1 MTSLPPRA
9 LAFGIAVCMG
19 TVAPS
24 ATLDQAMP
32 QAGPAVTSQST
43 VDPQAVAALKR
54 MSAYLTTLNTFEI
67 RSEGSLDVVTD
78 EGQRV
83 QLDGVTNY
91 KVRRPGFVIDFESD
105 LKSRRF
111 IYDGKNF
118 TVYAPKMDFYATV
131 PAPATNREVLELV
144 YNQYGIKLPLEDL
157 FRWNDPNSVRSDKL
171 ISGYQLGTATL
182 DGVKTD
188 HFVFREKEI
197 DWEVWIQQ
205 GDQPLPRKMVIID
218 RTQSEYPT
226 FIARLQWKVNP
237 TFTDADFAFT
247 PDKDAKRIELA
258 IFEGTGE

>member
-1 MTSLPPRA
+1 MLSLPPRS
-9 LAFGIAVCMG
+9 LAFGIAIWMG
-19 TVAPS
+19 AAVPLPA
-24 ATLDQAMP
+24 LGQAMP
-32 QAGPAVTSQST
+32 QTGPAVTSQST

-54 MSAYLTTLNTFEI
+54 MSAYLMSLNTFEI
-67 RSEGSLDVVTD
+67 RSEGSLDVVTE

-91 KVRRPGFVIDFESD
+91 KVRRPGFVIDFTSD

-118 TVYAPKMDFYATV
+118 TVYAPTMGFYATV
-131 PAPATNREVLELV
+131 AAPPSNREVLELA
-144 YNQYGIKLPLEDL
+144 YDRYGIKLPLEDL
-157 FRWNDPNSVRSDKL
+157 FRWNDSGNGRADKL

-188 HFVFREKEI
+188 HYVFREKEI
-197 DWEVWIQQ
+197 DWEIWIQQ
-205 GDQPLPRKMVIID
+205 GDQPLPRKVVIVD
-218 RTQSEYPT
+218 RTQEEYPT
-226 FIARLQWKVNP
+226 FIARLSWKVNP

-258 IFEGTGE
+258 VFEGTGE